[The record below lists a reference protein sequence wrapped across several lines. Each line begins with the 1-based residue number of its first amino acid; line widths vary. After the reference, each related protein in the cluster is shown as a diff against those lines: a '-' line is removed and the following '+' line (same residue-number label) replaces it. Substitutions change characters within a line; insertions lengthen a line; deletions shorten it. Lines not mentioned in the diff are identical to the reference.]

1 MDSPAAVRLP
11 VVGVLGSGTEAYEE
25 RAARLGRWL
34 AGEGV
39 HLLTGGGGG
48 VMSAVA
54 QAFQAARTRGG
65 GIVIGIV
72 PAAPDANGRSAPAG
86 YPNRWVDVAVY
97 THLPL
102 RGERGGDLASRN
114 HINVLSSD
122 VIIALPGGAGTASE
136 VRLAV
141 RYAVPVAAYVDDRTS
156 IPGLSHAVPVVAD
169 FAEVRAFVRSHLVAP
184 RASPR

>member
-1 MDSPAAVRLP
+1 MDSPSTVRLP
-11 VVGVLGSGTEAYEE
+11 VVGVLGSGAEAHEE
-25 RAARLGRWL
+25 RAARVGRWL

-48 VMSAVA
+48 VMSAVGR
-54 QAFQAARTRGG
+54 AFQAARSEGG

-72 PAAPDANGRSAPAG
+72 PGSADATGRSAPAG
-86 YPNRWVDVAVY
+86 YPNQWVDVAVY

-102 RGERGGDLASRN
+102 RDERGGDIRSRN

-141 RYAVPVAAYVDDRTS
+141 RYAAPVVAYVDDRAS
-156 IPGLSHAVPVVAD
+156 IPGLPRAVPVESD
-169 FAEVRAFVRSHLVAP
+169 FAGVKAFVRSHLAAR

>member
-1 MDSPAAVRLP
+1 MDSPSTVRLP
-11 VVGVLGSGTEAYEE
+11 VVGVLGSGAEAHEE
-25 RAARLGRWL
+25 RAARVGRWL

-39 HLLTGGGGG
+39 NLLTGGGGG
-48 VMSAVA
+48 VMSAVGR
-54 QAFQAARTRGG
+54 AFRAARAGG
-65 GIVIGIV
+65 AGIVIGIV
-72 PAAPDANGRSAPAG
+72 PGSADATGRSAPAG
-86 YPNRWVDVAVY
+86 YPNQWVDVAVY

-102 RGERGGDLASRN
+102 RDERGGDIRSRN

-141 RYAVPVAAYVDDRTS
+141 RYAAPVVAYVDDRAS
-156 IPGLSHAVPVVAD
+156 IPGLPRAVPVESD
-169 FAEVRAFVRSHLVAP
+169 FAGVKAFVRSHLAAR